1 MAGLRCHLGGEP
13 RRTTHALNDG
23 RQQEI
28 CQAINLT
35 GGHRGLPEHA
45 PDPNIRRHRRRYFC
59 LDRHQLFP
67 HPSLAMT
74 DHSPSLEEAPASPG
88 RVETLALC
96 CSIHLLHDGCANAL
110 YVLFPLIALDLQLSF
125 AQVGLLKTAYTWAL
139 SGMQIP
145 ASFLAERT
153 GEILILSA
161 GTALL
166 GLSLVATAL
175 VISYAFLV
183 WLLTL
188 AGGGS
193 GVQHPLASSLVSHA
207 YASAGRRTALG
218 TYNVSGDLGKVM
230 LPGLIGV
237 LAASWGW
244 RGGFVVLG
252 LFAVTT
258 GGVLGLYLA
267 KRGTTPPTLIQ
278 PRPANPSQ
286 GWGILDRR
294 RFRRLT
300 LIGMLD
306 DSTRTSFLTFLPFLL
321 VQKGMGPEEIGL
333 VFTLLF
339 AGGAVGK
346 FLCGVLADRCGIVP
360 MILGTEILTGA
371 LILAL
376 LPLSSAAV
384 FFVIP
389 LVGLVLNGTSSVLY
403 GTVPELVAPQGRSRG
418 YALYYTVVMATG
430 AAAPFLA
437 GLLSDATGLS
447 LSLGAISATALA
459 AGSLSLFLRVPP
471 RT

>member
-1 MAGLRCHLGGEP
+1 
-13 RRTTHALNDG
+13 
-23 RQQEI
+23 
-28 CQAINLT
+28 
-35 GGHRGLPEHA
+35 
-45 PDPNIRRHRRRYFC
+45 
-59 LDRHQLFP
+59 
-67 HPSLAMT
+67 
-74 DHSPSLEEAPASPG
+74 
-88 RVETLALC
+88 
-96 CSIHLLHDGCANAL
+96 
-110 YVLFPLIALDLQLSF
+110 
-125 AQVGLLKTAYTWAL
+125 
-139 SGMQIP
+139 MQIP
-145 ASFLAERT
+145 ASFLAERA

-207 YASAGRRTALG
+207 YQSAGRRTALG
-218 TYNVSGDLGKVM
+218 TYNFSGDLGKVM

-244 RGGFVVLG
+244 RGSFVVLG

-258 GGVLGLYLA
+258 GGVLGLYLV
-267 KRGTTPPTLIQ
+267 KRGTTPPTPIQ
-278 PRPANPSQ
+278 PRPANSSQ
-286 GWGILDRR
+286 GWGILDRH

-346 FLCGVLADRCGIVP
+346 FLCGVLADRWGIVP

-376 LPLSSAAV
+376 LPLSSAAI

-447 LSLGAISATALA
+447 LTLGAISATALV
-459 AGSLSLFLRVPP
+459 AGSLSLFLREPNPAPP
-471 RT
+471 HDLPQ